1 MGKRIQGAKRR
12 ALQRSKDALDA
23 LQEQQA
29 EAATLT
35 KDIFV
40 VDRVGNNKVHA
51 VLNKKPQATK
61 FQRNQLSKIDA
72 QKVDSLLRK
81 KHSSGGVVSTKAPS
95 IRRRASSKPKM
106 DLWDN
111 SPTNDTAKPSSEESS
126 VAPRKLTAEAIRNV
140 VTSTAASIGGTIA
153 KMTQSVLGATW
164 AGIAPVHT
172 VTQAKTKEN
181 PVLPVT
187 TVDTRLTPGQSY
199 HPDPSAYQQLLQTA
213 VQVEVARNQAQQK
226 TETPISQGMS
236 SETRALLIGDSDSDD
251 DDDCNVDGTKEE
263 HSTTNETAMILPKRT
278 GKLTTAQRNKQKQ
291 RRMQE
296 AILKKQQQT
305 KRLLKDIDG
314 ELPRFQKEIKRKEL
328 LRLQKQEAR
337 RLQLQQTPRLPL
349 ELHLAQTNPLA
360 APTVP
365 IALAPELRS
374 SLRTIKPKGSL
385 VQERAL
391 LRWNPPTAETKK
403 KAHKRRKLSLKG
415 KRNSATRGDNF
426 EILG

>member
-12 ALQRSKDALDA
+12 ALQRSKETLAT

-40 VDRVGNNKVHA
+40 VDRVGNSKVPA
-51 VLNKKPQATK
+51 VHKKPQATK
-61 FQRNQLSKIDA
+61 FQRHQMSAIDA
-72 QKVDSLLRK
+72 KKVQSLLQK
-81 KHSSGGVVSTKAPS
+81 KLSDGGVVSTKTS
-95 IRRRASSKPKM
+95 VSRRRASSKPSM

-111 SPTNDTAKPSSEESS
+111 PQTNDPPKLASKESS
-126 VAPRKLTAEAIRNV
+126 VAPRKLTAETIRDV
-140 VTSTAASIGGTIA
+140 VTSTAASIGGAIA
-153 KMTQSVLGATW
+153 KMAQSVVGATW

-172 VTQAKTKEN
+172 VTLAKPKEH

-199 HPDPSAYQQLLQTA
+199 HPDPLAYQQLLQTA
-213 VQVEVARNQAQQK
+213 VQVEVARNQAEQK
-226 TETPISQGMS
+226 KQTPISQGMS
-236 SETRALLIGDSDSDD
+236 LETRALLIGDSDSEEDD
-251 DDDCNVDGTKEE
+251 DDDKGGDSKE
-263 HSTTNETAMILPKRT
+263 TIDETSLVLPKRT

-291 RRMQE
+291 RRIQD
-296 AILKKQQQT
+296 AILKKQKQA

-314 ELPRFQKEIKRKEL
+314 ELPRFQKEIKRQEQI
-328 LRLQKQEAR
+328 RLQKQEAQL
-337 RLQLQQTPRLPL
+337 LQVQATPRLPL

-391 LRWNPPTAETKK
+391 LRWNPPTTKK
-403 KAHKRRKLSLKG
+403 KAHQRRKLSLKG
-415 KRNSATRGDNF
+415 KRNSAARGENF